1 MRIDPLI
8 LDYPIRVRVVAV
20 AVVLGIS
27 SAFYV
32 FPRALGEAEKT
43 VYIIQEEMETIDIPE
58 TEQIELPEPPARP
71 SIPIASDE
79 EFSDEDYD
87 EFESDFDDWDDW
99 DAPPPPD
106 DGGNSEFVAY
116 DKAPL
121 PKSGKSI
128 FDFLE
133 YPKLAIEM
141 KLEGKVFIKF
151 FVDKKGRVRQ
161 NSIQMIRGNPVFEE
175 AAVTAVSKSQWK
187 PAMQRDMKVGVW
199 MTVPVKFNLKDTQ

>member
-106 DGGNSEFVAY
+106 NGGNSEFVAY

-151 FVDKKGRVRQ
+151 FVDKKGKVRQ

-175 AAVTAVSKSQWK
+175 SAVTAVSKSEWK

-199 MTVPVKFNLKDTQ
+199 MTVPVNFKLKDAQ

>member
-43 VYIIQEEMETIDIPE
+43 VYIIQGEMETIDIPE

-106 DGGNSEFVAY
+106 NGGNSEFVAY

-151 FVDKKGRVRQ
+151 FVDKKGKVRQ

-175 AAVTAVSKSQWK
+175 SAVTAVSKSEWK

-199 MTVPVKFNLKDTQ
+199 MTVPVNFKLKDAQ

>member
-43 VYIIQEEMETIDIPE
+43 VYIIQQEIETIDIPE

-87 EFESDFDDWDDW
+87 EFESDFDDWEDW

-106 DGGNSEFVAY
+106 EGGDSEFVAY

-128 FDFLE
+128 FDYLE

-151 FVDKKGRVRQ
+151 FVDKKGKVRQ

-175 AAVTAVSKSQWK
+175 AAVTAVSKSEWK

-199 MTVPVKFNLKDTQ
+199 MTVPVNFKLKDAQ

>member
-151 FVDKKGRVRQ
+151 FVDKKGGVRQ

-175 AAVTAVSKSQWK
+175 SAVTAVSKSEWK

-199 MTVPVKFNLKDTQ
+199 MTVPVNFKLKDVQ